1 MGRGGS
7 SCVADARFYALR
19 SNAGNLPPHGPLP
32 PPTWITQ
39 WAPDNELQNV
49 NVQRVMTLASATET
63 AFLRARPVAARE
75 EERRAL
81 GRLVASMHALR
92 LVLLSTHHTAR
103 QKYEAALQTQ
113 IASYTC
119 GARWPVL
126 ELDAKAVTNAIMD
139 EYTPKHTVT
148 PGTVLLATAVVASC
162 ATVSLPAALLVSAMF
177 LLVA

>member
-75 EERRAL
+75 EERRARA
-81 GRLVASMHALR
+81 GWEKLR
-92 LVLLSTHHTAR
+92 DAFDTAAR
-103 QKYEAALQTQ
+103 DEEFK
-113 IASYTC
+113 
-119 GARWPVL
+119 GAY
-126 ELDAKAVTNAIMD
+126 M
-139 EYTPKHTVT
+139 
-148 PGTVLLATAVVASC
+148 S
-162 ATVSLPAALLVSAMF
+162 
-177 LLVA
+177 

>member
-1 MGRGGS
+1 MGRGGG

-19 SNAGNLPPHGPLP
+19 SDAGNLSQHGPLP

-39 WAPDNELQNV
+39 WAPDSELQNA
-49 NVQRVMTLASATET
+49 NVQRVATLASATET
-63 AFLRARPVAARE
+63 AFLRARSVAARD

-103 QKYEAALQTQ
+103 QKYEVALQTQ
-113 IASYTC
+113 IASYAC
-119 GARWPVL
+119 GARWPQL
-126 ELDAKAVTNAIMD
+126 ELDAKAVTDAIMN
-139 EYTPKHTVT
+139 EYTPRHTVT
-148 PGTVLLATAVVASC
+148 PGMVLLATTVVASC

>member
-1 MGRGGS
+1 M
-7 SCVADARFYALR
+7 
-19 SNAGNLPPHGPLP
+19 
-32 PPTWITQ
+32 
-39 WAPDNELQNV
+39 
-49 NVQRVMTLASATET
+49 QRVIALASATET

-92 LVLLSTHHTAR
+92 LVLLSTHHTAQ
-103 QKYEAALQTQ
+103 QKYEVALQTQ
-113 IASYTC
+113 IASYAC
-119 GARWPVL
+119 GARWPLL

-148 PGTVLLATAVVASC
+148 PGMVLLATAVVGTC